1 YIVEIPIQSIPRR
14 HDSPER
20 EELDLFPFQPSD
32 AKYRP
37 LPAHP
42 LSDAV
47 IGSQLREEPGV
58 ILADMH
64 VGSDGMI
71 TLTILQNDVLRTST
85 IDFND
90 RTREWEEESA
100 FPFEQRLRGLV
111 VVRGS
116 EGATV
121 FSADGP
127 AYRVSDKSVEALRQT
142 KRRPSESRPPP
153 AADDSTVIVVD
164 KRTAA
169 VECLRFAMHE
179 GAAHFCPDY
188 REEKA
193 SDRQIAAALEGAFAA
208 QPNKPNNSLRVRHE
222 RGP

>member
-1 YIVEIPIQSIPRR
+1 MAAGTKAVVADETLYLMTEDDRLVVASLESEERAVVLYPARKVIPPVPGCWDIANDSLYLSHMVRALPPDPSPYIVEIPIQSIPRR

-20 EELDLFPFQPSD
+20 EELDSFPFKPSD
-32 AKYRP
+32 ARYKP

-42 LSDAV
+42 LLDAL
-47 IGSQLREEPGV
+47 IASQLREEPWI

-90 RTREWEEESA
+90 RTKEWKAESE

-116 EGATV
+116 EGASV
-121 FSADGP
+121 FSEDGP
-127 AYRVSDKSVEALRQT
+127 AYRVSGTSVEAL
-142 KRRPSESRPPP
+142 
-153 AADDSTVIVVD
+153 
-164 KRTAA
+164 
-169 VECLRFAMHE
+169 
-179 GAAHFCPDY
+179 
-188 REEKA
+188 
-193 SDRQIAAALEGAFAA
+193 
-208 QPNKPNNSLRVRHE
+208 
-222 RGP
+222 